1 MSAAA
6 QPQRPMRRAERE
18 ITDPAL
24 LSELL
29 EKATVLFLALQDSP
43 APYVVPVCFGHEN
56 GTLYVH
62 SAVAGTKIEL
72 LRANPL
78 LGFSACTD
86 MTVIPGRSACDFTS
100 RAHSVIGTGHGRI
113 VESGEERMH
122 GLDVIM
128 RHYSTGPVAA
138 APVYGSD
145 SLARTCVLAISILSL
160 RGKKTG

>member
-1 MSAAA
+1 MSTA
-6 QPQRPMRRAERE
+6 QPRRPMRRAKSE

-29 EKATVLFLALQDSP
+29 DKATVLFLALQDSP

-62 SAVAGTKIEL
+62 SAVEGTKIEL

-78 LGFSACTD
+78 VGFSASTD
-86 MTVIPGRSACDFTS
+86 MTVIPGPSACDFTF
-100 RAHSVIGTGHGRI
+100 RASSVIGTGRGRI
-113 VESGEERMH
+113 VESGEERAH

-128 RHYSTGPVAA
+128 RHYATGPVSA
-138 APVYGSD
+138 APVYRLD
-145 SLARTCVLAISILSL
+145 SLARTSVLAISILSL
-160 RGKKTG
+160 RGKRTG

>member
-1 MSAAA
+1 MSAA

-29 EKATVLFLALQDSP
+29 EKATILFLALQDSP

-78 LGFSACTD
+78 MGFSACTD
-86 MTVIPGRSACDFTS
+86 MTLIPGEAACDFTS
-100 RAHSVIGTGHGRI
+100 RAHSVIGTGRGRI
-113 VESGEERMH
+113 VESDEERAH

-128 RHYSTGPVAA
+128 RHYSTGPVSA
-138 APVYGSD
+138 APIYRPD
-145 SLARTCVLAISILSL
+145 SLARTCIFAISILSL
-160 RGKKTG
+160 RGKRTG